1 MDWTN
6 CITRFVIEA
15 AVTFVGSGLGTT
27 VVGFFFQRK
36 LNRELEIQK
45 AFLTRTSRVHER
57 QIDALMKLYRDLDK
71 AQGFFQRL
79 TSGSR
84 VAGEVSD
91 DEYHRL
97 LQCAVRSAQ
106 DTFSECHLL
115 IPSLL
120 AQQCDAFFTTL
131 FSGQCKLQFAHQ
143 IVTVSGNE
151 RAELFQ
157 DARDTA
163 FKQMPALLQQIEND
177 ARSLIHGE
185 QVKNSV

>member
-1 MDWTN
+1 MNWTN
-6 CITRFVIEA
+6 CTTRFVIEA
-15 AVTFVGSGLGTT
+15 AVTVVGSGLGTT

-36 LNRELEIQK
+36 LDRELEIQK

-71 AQGFFQRL
+71 AQGLFQRL

-120 AQQCDAFFTTL
+120 AQQCDAFFATL
-131 FSGQCKLQFAHQ
+131 FNGQLNLQCAEM
-143 IVTVSGNE
+143 VPGNE